1 MKKAYLGI
9 VKPSQPSKISCTSG
23 YAFSEGCL
31 LKKKIIRIK
40 FYIDL
45 SQNKITHQTHYS
57 CFDLDWI
64 NLELFIL
71 KFNFYSIIQ

>member
-1 MKKAYLGI
+1 VSA
-9 VKPSQPSKISCTSG
+9 
-23 YAFSEGCL
+23 
-31 LKKKIIRIK
+31 KKKIIRIK